1 LVLRDVR
8 NEFLSTTK
16 ARSDYGVVIDT
27 QGWTIDKAA
36 TESARAA
43 IRTSRGWTEVPKVQ
57 WHDAPSAR
65 KAAE

>member
-8 NEFLSTTK
+8 NEFLSAAK
-16 ARSDYGVVIDT
+16 ALSDYGIVIDMKN
-27 QGWTIDKAA
+27 WSVDKAA
-36 TESARAA
+36 TERARAA
-43 IRTSRGWTEVPKVQ
+43 IRESRGWTEVPKVQ